1 MVSSPTTK
9 IHISTELCI
18 WFVQSEYL
26 QQQTYIDTSQKSH
39 VIQFRFKLWFKK
51 IETSIHNNL
60 HIRNCRNTALCMDHI
75 ISLIEDIIRGFAYA
89 QSLFVTLTK
98 SAYQNEKNKYFSA
111 NIT

>member
-1 MVSSPTTK
+1 
-9 IHISTELCI
+9 
-18 WFVQSEYL
+18 
-26 QQQTYIDTSQKSH
+26 
-39 VIQFRFKLWFKK
+39 
-51 IETSIHNNL
+51 
-60 HIRNCRNTALCMDHI
+60 MDHI